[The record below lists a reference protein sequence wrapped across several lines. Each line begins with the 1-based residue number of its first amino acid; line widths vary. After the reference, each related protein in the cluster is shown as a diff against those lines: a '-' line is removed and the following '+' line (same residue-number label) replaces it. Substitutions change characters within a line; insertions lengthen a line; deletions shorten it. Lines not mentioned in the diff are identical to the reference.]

1 MKSIIK
7 CVKLNNYDFAT
18 KFLETNNILSCLC
31 NNVFDISSLHGNMYI
46 TCTLF
51 VYSILFVT
59 KIQYFVCGNY
69 QMVKTLLATQI
80 AKTKCYM
87 NKKTL
92 SLKHHLGT
100 HINVIMSTDICEARA
115 PFVHYDSGNNV

>member
-7 CVKLNNYDFAT
+7 CVKLNSYDFVT
-18 KFLETNNILSCLC
+18 KFLEINNILSCLC
-31 NNVFDISSLHGNMYI
+31 NNLFDI
-46 TCTLF
+46 LF
-51 VYSILFVT
+51 IT

-69 QMVKTLLATQI
+69 KMVKTLLTTQI

-87 NKKTL
+87 NKETL

-100 HINVIMSTDICEARA
+100 HRNVIMSTSIREAKA
-115 PFVHYDSGNNV
+115 PFVHYHSRNNVCI